1 MKRLWIAG
9 ILGVAAVVAV
19 GCESSSKPTSPSLVA
34 PAPPQTFTL
43 SGMVTEVSGTGVV
56 PVSGA
61 LVQET
66 RSQRRA
72 TSDADGHYSISGVSA
87 GSGSIRISKDGYVS
101 STSSLDISAD
111 ATLDVRVMPIQTY
124 ILSGVVFEMTAS
136 GRRAVEGVELYCDSC
151 GSPVRHTFTT
161 SDARGR
167 YQFAW
172 SMDGGHIL
180 LVWKEGYV
188 LAHPVGSYSSS
199 MEYVSA
205 TVGGDTQFD
214 IEVVRR

>member
-72 TSDADGHYSISGVSA
+72 TSDGDGHYSISGVSD
-87 GSGSIRISKDGYVS
+87 SGSIRISKDGYVS
-101 STSSLDISAD
+101 STSSLDIPAHAHAGCPSHAHPD
-111 ATLDVRVMPIQTY
+111 LHPLGGGLRDDGIWKTSRRGRGSSTVIPVEPEAHIHDQRRARALPVRV
-124 ILSGVVFEMTAS
+124 VVP
-136 GRRAVEGVELYCDSC
+136 R
-151 GSPVRHTFTT
+151 
-161 SDARGR
+161 
-167 YQFAW
+167 W
-172 SMDGGHIL
+172 SYPPGNGKRL
-180 LVWKEGYV
+180 LFS
-188 LAHPVGSYSSS
+188 VGSYSSS

-214 IEVVRR
+214 IEVARR

>member
-1 MKRLWIAG
+1 MRRLWIAG
-9 ILGVAAVVAV
+9 IFGVAAFVAV
-19 GCESSSKPTSPSLVA
+19 GCESSSQPTSPSLVA

-43 SGMVTEVSGTGVV
+43 SGMVTEVSGSSVV

-61 LVQET
+61 LILET

-101 STSSLDISAD
+101 SMSSLDISAD

-151 GSPVRHTFTT
+151 GSPVGHTFTT

-188 LAHPVGSYSSS
+188 LAHPAGSYSSS